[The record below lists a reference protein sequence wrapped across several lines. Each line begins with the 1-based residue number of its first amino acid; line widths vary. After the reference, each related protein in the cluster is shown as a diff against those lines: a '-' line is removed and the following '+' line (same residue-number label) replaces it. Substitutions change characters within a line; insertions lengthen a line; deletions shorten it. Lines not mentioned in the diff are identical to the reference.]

1 MNPLLACINV
11 MTFVMMMQMWLQ
23 IALKQIK
30 TRLMKILI
38 RPLDLVNK
46 KGKLMMDLDE
56 NIMNIKDGI
65 WYMDEKTKHLTDE
78 EYLEWLK
85 SKVEEPFSYADNI
98 EIEMDIFSPKFAH
111 LQKKHSQLRIA
122 RSLVIDLL
130 AEQNGLLDDNQT
142 EHIIKEF

>member
-1 MNPLLACINV
+1 
-11 MTFVMMMQMWLQ
+11 
-23 IALKQIK
+23 
-30 TRLMKILI
+30 
-38 RPLDLVNK
+38 
-46 KGKLMMDLDE
+46 MDLDE

-65 WYMDEKTKHLTDE
+65 WYVDEKTKHLTDE
-78 EYLEWLK
+78 EFLEWLK
-85 SKVEEPFSYADNI
+85 SKVEEPFSYADN
-98 EIEMDIFSPKFAH
+98 MDIFSPKFAC